1 MQSELLSWDR
11 RDLLI
16 LECVIVQ
23 EVERSVHI
31 FIRLGVPQSHII
43 PFVSQ
48 FLNIFDTLMRV
59 KVCYISTHS
68 SVSRI
73 CITPYVAISLYW
85 LAINKRAYLDP
96 LQLDRNTLLLEKFVS
111 ASLSLSA
118 KLGALLAVLLLL
130 SSSLL

>member
-23 EVERSVHI
+23 EVKRSVHI

-68 SVSRI
+68 SVSGI
-73 CITPYVAISLYW
+73 CITPYVAISLHW
-85 LAINKRAYLDP
+85 LAINKSML
-96 LQLDRNTLLLEKFVS
+96 NI
-111 ASLSLSA
+111 
-118 KLGALLAVLLLL
+118 
-130 SSSLL
+130 